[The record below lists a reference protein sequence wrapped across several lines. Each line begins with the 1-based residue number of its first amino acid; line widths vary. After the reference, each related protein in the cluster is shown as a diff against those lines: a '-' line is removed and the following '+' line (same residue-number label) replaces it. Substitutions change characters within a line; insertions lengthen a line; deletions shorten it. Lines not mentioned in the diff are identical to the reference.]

1 MCAGLLVSCAS
12 QRAAFVDSTITE
24 AKTLQEL
31 AKANNLTIPAATD
44 SLIVAAEEQNK
55 ENQTER
61 AFVLADE
68 AVLQIH
74 LSILQQENINLNAN
88 KKEVES
94 DLAKSKESLDIY
106 RNFLKELNNAPKEQV
121 VN

>member
-1 MCAGLLVSCAS
+1 
-12 QRAAFVDSTITE
+12 VDSTITE

-106 RNFLKELNNAPKEQV
+106 RNFLKELNNTPKEQV